1 VAVVGHGGEI
11 IHSQF
16 PARKQDLCHVT
27 MLSLP
32 PLTTPESPGPLVPSP
47 AVAQASLVV
56 QKFGGSSV
64 ADADRMR
71 AVADYVARTRR
82 RGVRVVVVVSAMGKE
97 TDQLLRLAAEVSNTR
112 PGREMDMLITAGER
126 KAMALLCMALH
137 DAGVPADSFTGSQAG
152 LITDN
157 EHTRAKLVEIRADRI
172 RAALHEGRVPV
183 VGGAQGV
190 SLAHNVTFLGR
201 GGSDITA
208 VALATALDADACELY
223 TDVSG
228 VFTADPRV
236 VPGARRLHRVSFE
249 EMLEMCASGCPK
261 PEMRSV
267 EFARNH
273 HVKLHVRSSFTWEPG
288 TWIEEEDPQVE
299 QPIISAVTS
308 DASEAKLTVTGVPDR
323 PGVAA
328 RLFRALAD
336 RMVNVDMIEQNISIQ
351 GTTDISFTVPRPDL
365 EVALE
370 VCRALQ
376 LEIGATG
383 VLGDD
388 EIATVSLI
396 GAGMKT
402 HPGVSATMFETLA
415 NEGINIEMISTSAI
429 RITCVVRRALA
440 EQAVIVLHDAFK
452 LEAE

>member
-1 VAVVGHGGEI
+1 VAV
-11 IHSQF
+11 
-16 PARKQDLCHVT
+16 
-27 MLSLP
+27 
-32 PLTTPESPGPLVPSP
+32 
-47 AVAQASLVV
+47 ASLIV
-56 QKFGGSSV
+56 QKFGGTSV
-64 ADADRMR
+64 ADADRIR
-71 AVADYVARTRR
+71 AVADYVARTQR
-82 RGVRVVVVVSAMGKE
+82 RGKQVVVVVSAMGKE
-97 TDQLLRLAAEVSNTR
+97 TDELLRLAAQVSDTR

-137 DAGVPADSFTGSQAG
+137 DLGVPADSFTGSQAG

-157 EHTRAKLVEIRADRI
+157 EHTKAKVVEIRADRI
-172 RAALHEGRVPV
+172 RAALAEGRVPV

-190 SLAHNVTFLGR
+190 SLQNNVTFLGR
-201 GGSDITA
+201 GGSDTTA
-208 VALATALDADACELY
+208 VALATALRADACELY

-249 EMLEMCASGCPK
+249 EMLEMCAAGCPK

-273 HVKLHVRSSFTWEPG
+273 GVKLHVRSSFTWEPG
-288 TWIEEEDPQVE
+288 TWIQEEDEHVE
-299 QPIISAVTS
+299 QPIISAVVS

-336 RMVNVDMIEQNISIQ
+336 RMVNIDMIEQNISIH
-351 GTTDISFTVPRPDL
+351 GTTDISFTVPHADL
-365 EVALE
+365 PGALD
-370 VCRALQ
+370 VCRTLQ
-376 LEIGATG
+376 AEIGATG
-383 VLGDD
+383 VLSDD

-415 NEGINIEMISTSAI
+415 SEGINIEMISTSAV
-429 RITCVVRRALA
+429 RITCVVRRALV